1 MGNLS
6 CLMPVIHPYASGAI
20 GKTHGDDFAIKD
32 VENACVIS
40 AKAQILL
47 LVKLLENEAKLAKEV
62 IASYKPLFT
71 SKEEYFITL
80 DKFLSKKELISY
92 NGDEINIKI

>member
-1 MGNLS
+1 M
-6 CLMPVIHPYASGAI
+6 
-20 GKTHGDDFAIKD
+20 
-32 VENACVIS
+32 ENACVIS

-47 LVKLLENEAKLAKEV
+47 LVKLLENEAELAKEV